1 LSDRTLYPKE
11 VSDRLTLSADLPEV
25 AGTDAVEIRGFLGR
39 HRLVTER
46 ESVSPPGRS
55 IEEADVDAKDAS
67 LRLLGSRRASF
78 GSLRFG
84 LDGHARF
91 DLEASA
97 VRRTLGASGEVL
109 SRETEVSVADARR
122 VGGGVFLEGER
133 SFAGDR
139 VRVAL
144 GLRGDVVESENRGG
158 FFGDHETSRGALA
171 GLLAITVR
179 PAGPLS
185 ATLQYVRGFREPT
198 LSDRYFRGVSGRGFV
213 VGNPDL
219 LPEQSDQF
227 DLALRVS
234 SSERLRFA
242 PGTLVAVD
250 AGIRYENRPGSA
262 DVRRPVARALDLAL
276 ALLATVLAVLTI
288 AGDVIAPG
296 GSRGCGIVAE
306 VTIKRRRRWA
316 GAT

>member
-1 LSDRTLYPKE
+1 M
-11 VSDRLTLSADLPEV
+11 
-25 AGTDAVEIRGFLGR
+25 
-39 HRLVTER
+39 
-46 ESVSPPGRS
+46 
-55 IEEADVDAKDAS
+55 
-67 LRLLGSRRASF
+67 
-78 GSLRFG
+78 
-84 LDGHARF
+84 
-91 DLEASA
+91 
-97 VRRTLGASGEVL
+97 
-109 SRETEVSVADARR
+109 SVADARR

-158 FFGDHETSRGALA
+158 FFGDHETSRGAPA

-179 PAGPLS
+179 PAGPFS